1 MKHIVL
7 LFSLFFC
14 ALASAQIVNIPDV
27 EFKNGLIANGV
38 DVNGDGEIQ
47 VSEAENQTEI
57 VFLNNVLITDLTGI
71 EAFVNLQK
79 LKTNYN
85 FLPTN
90 VDLSSNINL
99 VELEMTNS
107 AITTINLSNNS
118 ALEIIDLTSNDIT
131 MLDVS
136 TNLVLKHLDL
146 SNNQNLNTLNV
157 ANNTALEFLSI
168 AGGDFYTFDI
178 SNNIALKSI
187 NTSWNSFLDEI
198 DYSNNTQLVNINN
211 NNNSFE
217 NIDISNN
224 PLVEYLDINR
234 NNLQTIN
241 LSMNTALIGLDV
253 SENNLSM
260 LDVTNLGNL
269 EILRANENQ
278 LNSCIL
284 TGTINLV
291 ELEVNENMLSSID
304 VSDSVLLD
312 ELRCDTNQI
321 TSLDLSANINMDT
334 LSAEN
339 NLLSSVVVDNCV
351 NLRRLEVANNQLT
364 NIDVNNNV
372 ELTIVDVR
380 NNLLASLDLSNL
392 PNLGNSAAT
401 SAFKISNNPNLTYIA
416 LKNGDNSSYSTS
428 DVNGNFSNL
437 PSLEAV
443 CVDDADSYITGLI
456 QSQNAQAIVF
466 TEYCSFVPGGDY
478 NTITGNITYDS
489 DNNGCDANDTDFP
502 FVRINIDDGA
512 ATGATYTN
520 PDGEYAFYTQG
531 GNFTITPSL
540 ENPSFFNVTPVNTT
554 INFPNNNNNIQIE
567 DFCITAN
574 GIHNDVEIVI
584 APIFPARPGFDA
596 QYLLT
601 YKNKGN
607 QTLSGNLSFQYD
619 DTVLDFVTS
628 TQMTTSQT
636 VGQLTWDYSNLMP
649 FESRSIYVTLSVNA
663 PTDTPAVNID
673 DELNFTATVNPI
685 ASDDLPNDNIFN
697 FNQTVVG
704 AYDPNNIIC
713 IEGDVVDPSEIGS
726 FLHYVVNF
734 ENTGNAPAE
743 NIVIEIEIDPT
754 QYDINALYLLSS
766 SHNAEV
772 SIADNIVKI
781 IFQSIYLAS
790 GGHGNILLKI
800 PTQLSLQP
808 QDFVTKNADIFFDY
822 NFPIETNNAQT
833 TFATLSNPEFEGD
846 RSITMYPNP
855 TKDNL
860 YITADNPIKSIE
872 LYDVQGR
879 IVKQEKYNKKQVN
892 VTIANQAPGIYFIKI
907 STEKG
912 VNTEKIIKM

>member
-7 LFSLFFC
+7 LLSLFFC
-14 ALASAQIVNIPDV
+14 TLASAQIVNIPDAN
-27 EFKNGLIANGV
+27 FKNALINQGF
-38 DVNGDGEIQ
+38 DTNNDGEIQ
-47 VSEAENQTEI
+47 ESEVDHISNVDVENSNI
-57 VFLNNVLITDLTGI
+57 SDLTGI
-71 EAFVNLQK
+71 EAFTSLHSLQARNNQLTTIDVSNNTILSFLNVNNNQLVS
-79 LKTNYN
+79 L
-85 FLPTN
+85 
-90 VDLSSNINL
+90 DLSSN
-99 VELEMTNS
+99 
-107 AITTINLSNNS
+107 
-118 ALEIIDLTSNDIT
+118 
-131 MLDVS
+131 
-136 TNLVLKHLDL
+136 TNLDRLYCTD
-146 SNNQNLNTLNV
+146 NQLTNLNV
-157 ANNTALEFLSI
+157 
-168 AGGDFYTFDI
+168 
-178 SNNIALKSI
+178 SNCPDLI
-187 NTSWNSFLDEI
+187 
-198 DYSNNTQLVNINN
+198 
-211 NNNSFE
+211 
-217 NIDISNN
+217 
-224 PLVEYLDINR
+224 YLY
-234 NNLQTIN
+234 
-241 LSMNTALIGLDV
+241 
-253 SENNLSM
+253 
-260 LDVTNLGNL
+260 
-269 EILRANENQ
+269 
-278 LNSCIL
+278 C
-284 TGTINLV
+284 
-291 ELEVNENMLSSID
+291 
-304 VSDSVLLD
+304 
-312 ELRCDTNQI
+312 
-321 TSLDLSANINMDT
+321 
-334 LSAEN
+334 
-339 NLLSSVVVDNCV
+339 
-351 NLRRLEVANNQLT
+351 ANNQLT
-364 NIDVNNNV
+364 NLFLDNNINLGGLIADGNQ
-372 ELTIVDVR
+372 LT
-380 NNLLASLDLSNL
+380 SLDLSNAG
-392 PNLGNSAAT
+392 NLVLNDFA
-401 SAFKISNNPNLTYIA
+401 NNPNLTYINLKSGNNEA
-416 LKNGDNSSYSTS
+416 LNLSGVSL
-428 DVNGNFSNL
+428 NFSGLPNL
-437 PSLEAV
+437 EV
-443 CVDDADSYITGLI
+443 ICIDDVSSNTTTQI
-456 QSQNAQAIVF
+456 QNVVNPNVVF

-478 NTITGNITYDS
+478 NTITGDITFDS
-489 DNNGCDANDTDFP
+489 DNNGCDTNDTDFP
-502 FVRINIDDGA
+502 FVRINIDDGFE
-512 ATGATYTN
+512 TGATYTN
-520 PDGEYAFYTQG
+520 PDGEYAFYTQD

-540 ENPSFFNVTPVNTT
+540 ENPSFFNVTPINAT

-673 DELNFTATVNPI
+673 DELNFTATVNPV
-685 ASDDLPNDNIFN
+685 AGDEFPDDNN
-697 FNQTVVG
+697 FTYTETVIG

-713 IEGDVVDPSEIGS
+713 IEGDVVDPSEIGN

-743 NIVIEIEIDPT
+743 NIVIEIEIDPN

-833 TFATLSNPEFEGD
+833 TFATLSNPEFGGD

-855 TKDNL
+855 TKDNI
-860 YITADNPIKSIE
+860 YITADSPIKSIE
-872 LYDVQGR
+872 LYDMQGR
-879 IVKQEKYNKKQVN
+879 IVKQEKYNAKQVN

>member
-7 LFSLFFC
+7 LFFFLIC
-14 ALASAQIVNIPDV
+14 SLASAQIVNIPDAN
-27 EFKNGLIANGV
+27 FKDRLIFNGFDTN
-38 DVNGDGEIQ
+38 NDGEIQ
-47 VSEAENQTEI
+47 VSEAEAVI
-57 VFLNNVLITDLTGI
+57 FLTVSYEDITDLSGI
-71 EAFVNLQK
+71 EAFINIRK
-79 LKTNYN
+79 LDIRGNQ
-85 FLPTN
+85 
-90 VDLSSNINL
+90 VS
-99 VELEMTNS
+99 
-107 AITTINLSNNS
+107 TINLSNNVALEDLNVSNNPISVLNLDTNS
-118 ALEIIDLTSNDIT
+118 ALTKIIAPNCELESLILTNHPLLNTLVVQLNQIT
-131 MLDVS
+131 NLDVS
-136 TNLVLKHLDL
+136 GAPAITFFRANNNLLTSIDL
-146 SNNQNLNTLNV
+146 SNNTL
-157 ANNTALEFLSI
+157 LSQI
-168 AGGDFYTFDI
+168 
-178 SNNIALKSI
+178 
-187 NTSWNSFLDEI
+187 
-198 DYSNNTQLVNINN
+198 
-211 NNNSFE
+211 
-217 NIDISNN
+217 
-224 PLVEYLDINR
+224 YL
-234 NNLQTIN
+234 
-241 LSMNTALIGLDV
+241 
-253 SENNLSM
+253 
-260 LDVTNLGNL
+260 
-269 EILRANENQ
+269 
-278 LNSCIL
+278 
-284 TGTINLV
+284 
-291 ELEVNENMLSSID
+291 
-304 VSDSVLLD
+304 SD
-312 ELRCDTNQI
+312 NQI
-321 TSLDLSANINMDT
+321 TSLDVNSN
-334 LSAEN
+334 S
-339 NLLSSVVVDNCV
+339 NLEDLIID
-351 NLRRLEVANNQLT
+351 NNQLT
-364 NIDVNNNV
+364 AINVTGTTALRQLSVNDNQISSLNLSTSTNLYSLSANYNS
-372 ELTIVDVR
+372 LTSI
-380 NNLLASLDLSNL
+380 DLSNHPDIQYINVKNNQL
-392 PNLGNSAAT
+392 TSLMIGDDNAIEYIDCSYNLFTALDFSNLNTFIFASQPYD
-401 SAFKISNNPNLTYIA
+401 ISNNPNLMYIN
-416 LKNGDNSSYSTS
+416 LKSGQNYVHTDAGNT
-428 DVNGNFSNL
+428 GNFNSL
-437 PSLEAV
+437 PSLEV
-443 CVDDADSYITGLI
+443 ICMDDANSTFASNVQFLT
-456 QSQNAQAIVF
+456 SENIVI

-489 DNNGCDANDTDFP
+489 DNNGCDTNDTDFP

-512 ATGATYTN
+512 ETGASYTN
-520 PDGEYAFYTQG
+520 SDGEYAFYTQD

-540 ENPSFFNVTPVNTT
+540 ENPSFFNVTPINAT

-685 ASDDLPNDNIFN
+685 AGDDLPNDNVFN

-704 AYDPNNIIC
+704 AFDPNNIIC
-713 IEGDVVDPSEIGS
+713 IEGDVVAPSEIGS

-833 TFATLSNPEFEGD
+833 TFATLSNPEFGGD

-855 TKDNL
+855 TKDNI

-872 LYDVQGR
+872 LYDMQGR
-879 IVKQEKYNKKQVN
+879 IVKQEKYNKRQVN
-892 VTIANQAPGIYFIKI
+892 VNIANQALGIYFIKI